1 MLEDFSWL
9 YLFILAFAS
18 FRLTHLWVYD
28 EITEPIRRLFIE
40 AVVTEE
46 NNEQTIS
53 YHPRGRGVRRFIG
66 MLLLC
71 HWCTG
76 VWSAIVLTLLLMLVP
91 GAIWL
96 LIILA
101 TAGIAA
107 LIESIILRL

>member
-18 FRLTHLWVYD
+18 FRFTHLLVYD
-28 EITEPIRRLFIE
+28 DITEPLRRLFIE
-40 AVVTEE
+40 TVVTEE
-46 NNEQTIS
+46 NNEQILS
-53 YHPRGRGVRRFIG
+53 YQAKGKGAQRFIG
-66 MLLLC
+66 LLLLC

-76 VWSAIVLTLLLMLVP
+76 IWSSLLLTLLFILVP

-101 TAGIAA
+101 AAGIAA